1 MSEVILRKIKASDTD
16 NIVRWRNSDS
26 VKRNL
31 FTQSELTAE
40 QHLGWLKS
48 KVETGSCAQYIIVVS
63 ENNTSIDIG
72 TVFIKNIDRQ
82 SNKGELGIFIGEAD
96 AHGKGYAKLAVTE
109 ILRIAFEEMML
120 NRVYLTVMADNIAG
134 IKAYEK
140 AGFQC
145 EGVLKEDYLRGITY
159 IDVIVMGVTKK
170 MWSTYGNISQI
181 GGGGYSYLIE
191 SIFVLCFLT
200 QMRGGRQHE

>member
-63 ENNTSIDIG
+63 ENSTNTDIG

-82 SNKGELGIFIGEAD
+82 SNKGEFGIFIGEAD
-96 AHGKGYAKLAVTE
+96 ARGKGYAKLATIE
-109 ILRIAFEEMML
+109 ILKIAFEKMML
-120 NRVYLTVMADNIAG
+120 NRVFLTVMADNISG
-134 IKAYEK
+134 IKVYEK
-140 AGFQC
+140 AGFLC
-145 EGVLKEDYLRGITY
+145 EGVLREDYLRGNTY
-159 IDVIVMGVTKK
+159 VDVLVMGVTKK
-170 MWSTYGNISQI
+170 MWLKFGNISQI
-181 GGGGYSYLIE
+181 GG
-191 SIFVLCFLT
+191 VLLPNQIAICATLPDSNARRT
-200 QMRGGRQHE
+200 VA

>member
-63 ENNTSIDIG
+63 ENSTNTDIG

-82 SNKGELGIFIGEAD
+82 SNKVNLVFLLV
-96 AHGKGYAKLAVTE
+96 KLMHVGRDMRS
-109 ILRIAFEEMML
+109 L
-120 NRVYLTVMADNIAG
+120 
-134 IKAYEK
+134 
-140 AGFQC
+140 QQ
-145 EGVLKEDYLRGITY
+145 LK
-159 IDVIVMGVTKK
+159 
-170 MWSTYGNISQI
+170 S
-181 GGGGYSYLIE
+181 
-191 SIFVLCFLT
+191 
-200 QMRGGRQHE
+200 